1 MSRTGHHIELPTAS
15 LFSSKQGAVI
25 ATTPKEAY
33 DGPKPVVEKLRA
45 AGKVA
50 LWGAANDKPQRIV
63 RDLKRTPVASN
74 VLERKT
80 NMLISGGLRYGTID
94 VDDSTGLEILRPKRI
109 PEVEAFIRNSNVN
122 LFLREATRDWYTFYN
137 IYPEFRM
144 GRGYDRIT
152 GIGVQDACHVRL
164 SVQDEMGEI
173 NSAHIGDWANGDET
187 DAFELPALDPYRNVA
202 NQLLRNKEARSILP
216 VRVLGWDKFY
226 YGEGPWHG
234 LMLNGSFDI
243 AARINELKLLLLNK
257 VTAIKYFIEID
268 ERYWPHV
275 IAGYKDLKTEDKIAA
290 MQEHVDSIEEWL
302 GKDGLGG
309 AYMATMLSIG
319 TEKGQ
324 TSLVKITPMK
334 LDLPEGAYNEDS
346 QEIHFIICR
355 DMGLKPSLIGISPSK
370 SGSSPGSGSEDRVA
384 RTNHILDSKPDQDMI
399 LSPLEVV
406 RDVNGWDPELRFWFA
421 NYHVATL
428 DRAMGAIDQ
437 NPATQS
443 PN

>member
-1 MSRTGHHIELPTAS
+1 MSKQGHHIALPTAS
-15 LFSSKQGAVI
+15 LFSSKQGTLLAG
-25 ATTPKEAY
+25 TPKEVY
-33 DGPKPVVEKLRA
+33 DGPKPVIDKLRA

-50 LWGAANDKPQRIV
+50 PWGAANDKPQKIV
-63 RDLKRTPVASN
+63 RDLRRTPVAAS

-80 NMLISGGLRYGTID
+80 NMLISGGLRYGTVE
-94 VDDSTGLEILRPKRI
+94 VDDRTGLEILRPKRI
-109 PEVEAFIRNSNVN
+109 PAVEDFIRNSNVN
-122 LFLREATRDWYTFYN
+122 LFLRESTRDWYTYHNVF
-137 IYPEFRM
+137 PEFRM

-164 SVQDEMGEI
+164 GVQDDKGEI
-173 NSAHIGDWANGDET
+173 TRAYVGDWANGDEAS
-187 DAFELPALDPYRNVA
+187 AFEMPALDPYRNVA
-202 NQLLRNKEARSILP
+202 EQLLRNKHARSILP

-226 YGEGPWHG
+226 YGEAPWHG

-243 AARINELKLLLLNK
+243 AARINELKLLLLQK
-257 VTAIKYFIEID
+257 ISALKYFIEID
-268 ERYWPHV
+268 ERYWPYV
-275 IAGYKDLKTEDKIAA
+275 IAGFKDMKDEDKLTA

-302 GKDGLGG
+302 GRDGLGG
-309 AYMATMLSIG
+309 AFMATMLSIG

-324 TSLVKITPMK
+324 SSLVKITPYK
-334 LDLPEGAYNEDS
+334 LDLPDGVYTEDS

-355 DMGLKPSLIGISPSK
+355 DMGLKPSLHGISPSK

-384 RTNHILDSKPDQDMI
+384 RTNHILDSKPDQDLI

-428 DRAMGAIDQ
+428 DRANGAIDQ
-437 NPATQS
+437 NPNS
-443 PN
+443 SNLN